1 VHIILGVDYEWDPGK
16 ARANYRKHGVHFS
29 EAVIALE
36 DEFALTVRDAYSDLE
51 EHWITMGTDSGG
63 RLLVVVYRWREER
76 IRVIPARPAM
86 PVERRQYEGG
96 L

>member
-1 VHIILGVDYEWDPGK
+1 MHIILDVDYEWDPAK

-36 DEFALTVRDAYSDLE
+36 DEFALTVRDEYSDVE
-51 EHWITMGTDSGG
+51 ERWITMGTDSGG
-63 RLLVVVYRWREER
+63 RLLVVVYSWREER
-76 IRVIPARPAM
+76 IRVISARPAM
-86 PVERRQYEGG
+86 PAERRQYEEG